1 MTKSL
6 MICRMKITTHLE
18 YDCKTFAIDEKV
30 IPEFQGNCVIQ
41 FQDRSKAGP
50 DREPEETS
58 CLPIHN
64 KI

>member
-50 DREPEETS
+50 DRELE
-58 CLPIHN
+58 
-64 KI
+64 